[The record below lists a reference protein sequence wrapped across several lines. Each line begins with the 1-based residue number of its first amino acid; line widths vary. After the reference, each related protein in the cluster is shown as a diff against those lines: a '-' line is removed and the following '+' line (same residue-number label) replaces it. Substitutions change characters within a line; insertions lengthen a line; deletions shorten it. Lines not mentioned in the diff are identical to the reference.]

1 MELRGPVSHDSISST
16 GFGITIVSSCSASLR
31 WHNSVFSTPP
41 CYHSGPVSQNEMMT
55 ILRYQTISVRASK
68 NSNPVCPFLYLTE
81 TEHSLHFKLE
91 RT

>member
-1 MELRGPVSHDSISST
+1 ML
-16 GFGITIVSSCSASLR
+16 SLGSR
-31 WHNSVFSTPP
+31 ESER
-41 CYHSGPVSQNEMMT
+41 NET

-68 NSNPVCPFLYLTE
+68 NSNTVCPFLYLTE